1 MQRYTD
7 TDANRKTRSAEPID
21 QILIDKPSGWAVLL
35 YFWAIYLA
43 CALLSKFV
51 WHFID
56 LIVAIW
62 LAIIASL
69 TAISGGRKT
78 ELRHKSIMTGHRRE
92 CIYNG
97 DEGLSILAMD
107 VYKFARIQTFLYLS
121 INSAP
126 IFLWLLLKMV
136 VNCAQ
141 KITDRFIGWDRPT
154 DTAT

>member
-1 MQRYTD
+1 MQIQ
-7 TDANRKTRSAEPID
+7 KTRSAEPID
-21 QILIDKPSGWAVLL
+21 QILIDKSSGWAVLL

-107 VYKFARIQTFLYLS
+107 VYKFARIQT
-121 INSAP
+121 
-126 IFLWLLLKMV
+126 LKMSLCFNILILNYIHKV
-136 VNCAQ
+136 L
-141 KITDRFIGWDRPT
+141 IGSPRNPKNRARDS
-154 DTAT
+154 